1 MAVII
6 IPIVFNLVEIVIIWI
21 GGSIDPGIMNKNEY
35 INHSED
41 PPIKVIHKGYYKETK
56 ICSTCN
62 IIRPFRS
69 HHCSDCGNCIY
80 KFDHHCPWIGGCV
93 GGRNYIYF
101 FTFLCL
107 FNIKN
112 IFIVIFCL
120 LHIIYTY
127 KDIKKEEK
135 IDRWIAKNLITLI
148 PTLLTM
154 IFIGVTMVFT
164 IGLNIYHI
172 KLVIRNMSTK
182 EELKKLINDNI
193 GNPYDKGCAKNCAY
207 FWTKHRKYENNF
219 TVKDLRIKAETVKK
233 DKEELSNNKIKPKI
247 MPFGYSKKEL
257 ELKNKNKDINNENI
271 VPKDELI
278 DNNDNNKKIEEK
290 DKQMIIN
297 ESEKSENETK
307 KLSEK
312 KSEEDNFSI
321 GNISDENDNYKLK
334 VCNTSVKNK
343 SNLNKLDNIEEVK
356 EINTKSFF
364 NDKKFEMS
372 PEDKGYEI
380 AQKRLEELSSEITIH
395 QELKNS
401 ISIPDENSINSALS
415 QNE

>member
-101 FTFLCL
+101 FTFLCI

-148 PTLLTM
+148 PTLWSDNG
-154 IFIGVTMVFT
+154 F
-164 IGLNIYHI
+164 YYWI
-172 KLVIRNMSTK
+172 KYISYK
-182 EELKKLINDNI
+182 I
-193 GNPYDKGCAKNCAY
+193 
-207 FWTKHRKYENNF
+207 
-219 TVKDLRIKAETVKK
+219 
-233 DKEELSNNKIKPKI
+233 SN
-247 MPFGYSKKEL
+247 
-257 ELKNKNKDINNENI
+257 
-271 VPKDELI
+271 
-278 DNNDNNKKIEEK
+278 
-290 DKQMIIN
+290 
-297 ESEKSENETK
+297 T
-307 KLSEK
+307 
-312 KSEEDNFSI
+312 
-321 GNISDENDNYKLK
+321 
-334 VCNTSVKNK
+334 
-343 SNLNKLDNIEEVK
+343 
-356 EINTKSFF
+356 
-364 NDKKFEMS
+364 
-372 PEDKGYEI
+372 
-380 AQKRLEELSSEITIH
+380 
-395 QELKNS
+395 
-401 ISIPDENSINSALS
+401 
-415 QNE
+415 

>member
-101 FTFLCL
+101 FTFLCI

-233 DKEELSNNKIKPKI
+233 DKEELSNNK
-247 MPFGYSKKEL
+247 
-257 ELKNKNKDINNENI
+257 
-271 VPKDELI
+271 
-278 DNNDNNKKIEEK
+278 KIEKK

>member
-41 PPIKVIHKGYYKETK
+41 PPIKVVHKGYYKETK

-182 EELKKLINDNI
+182 EELKNVII
-193 GNPYDKGCAKNCAY
+193 II
-207 FWTKHRKYENNF
+207 R
-219 TVKDLRIKAETVKK
+219 VIK
-233 DKEELSNNKIKPKI
+233 
-247 MPFGYSKKEL
+247 
-257 ELKNKNKDINNENI
+257 
-271 VPKDELI
+271 
-278 DNNDNNKKIEEK
+278 
-290 DKQMIIN
+290 MIFI
-297 ESEKSENETK
+297 
-307 KLSEK
+307 
-312 KSEEDNFSI
+312 
-321 GNISDENDNYKLK
+321 
-334 VCNTSVKNK
+334 
-343 SNLNKLDNIEEVK
+343 
-356 EINTKSFF
+356 
-364 NDKKFEMS
+364 
-372 PEDKGYEI
+372 
-380 AQKRLEELSSEITIH
+380 
-395 QELKNS
+395 
-401 ISIPDENSINSALS
+401 
-415 QNE
+415 